1 MIFYPEE
8 VCGRVLFELSP
19 KAESVK
25 ASREL
30 FESCDEL
37 KDALASPAVEIK
49 EKEKVIDRLFPE
61 DMRNFLKVMCQWGH
75 MDNIMD
81 IFDAYDE
88 EVLKSKNILKA
99 ELYCVCPPE
108 KAQTDKIK
116 ETLKKKY
123 GVSDVLLEVNTDEA
137 LMGGYRLEVNGVEY
151 DKGTVSL
158 GSSILT
164 GSQLIS
170 SSSRPTSMGP
180 RAACRTGAMLSRII
194 SSGSRSISHSRNRYS
209 NSSRLS

>member
-81 IFDAYDE
+81 MTMKSSKAKIY
-88 EVLKSKNILKA
+88 LKLSFTASARLKRHRR
-99 ELYCVCPPE
+99 
-108 KAQTDKIK
+108 IK
-116 ETLKKKY
+116 
-123 GVSDVLLEVNTDEA
+123 
-137 LMGGYRLEVNGVEY
+137 
-151 DKGTVSL
+151 
-158 GSSILT
+158 
-164 GSQLIS
+164 
-170 SSSRPTSMGP
+170 
-180 RAACRTGAMLSRII
+180 
-194 SSGSRSISHSRNRYS
+194 
-209 NSSRLS
+209 

>member
-61 DMRNFLKVMCQWGH
+61 DMRSFLKVMCQWGH
-75 MDNIMD
+75 MD
-81 IFDAYDE
+81 
-88 EVLKSKNILKA
+88 
-99 ELYCVCPPE
+99 
-108 KAQTDKIK
+108 KI
-116 ETLKKKY
+116 
-123 GVSDVLLEVNTDEA
+123 GD
-137 LMGGYRLEVNGVEY
+137 
-151 DKGTVSL
+151 
-158 GSSILT
+158 ILT
-164 GSQLIS
+164 HMTMKS
-170 SSSRPTSMGP
+170 SKARIYLK
-180 RAACRTGAMLSRII
+180 LSFTASARLKRHRRIK
-194 SSGSRSISHSRNRYS
+194 
-209 NSSRLS
+209 

>member
-61 DMRNFLKVMCQWGH
+61 DMRNFLKSIVFH
-75 MDNIMD
+75 NFLLA
-81 IFDAYDE
+81 IFLLSHTSHQHNFIY
-88 EVLKSKNILKA
+88 
-99 ELYCVCPPE
+99 
-108 KAQTDKIK
+108 
-116 ETLKKKY
+116 ETLFKCFECI
-123 GVSDVLLEVNTDEA
+123 VQH
-137 LMGGYRLEVNGVEY
+137 RF
-151 DKGTVSL
+151 SL
-158 GSSILT
+158 
-164 GSQLIS
+164 
-170 SSSRPTSMGP
+170 
-180 RAACRTGAMLSRII
+180 
-194 SSGSRSISHSRNRYS
+194 
-209 NSSRLS
+209 

>member
-61 DMRNFLKVMCQWGH
+61 DMRSFLKVMCQWGH
-75 MDNIMD
+75 MDKISD

-151 DKGTVSL
+151 DKSVQGMIRAL
-158 GSSILT
+158 
-164 GSQLIS
+164 QNRIS
-170 SSSRPTSMGP
+170 GR
-180 RAACRTGAMLSRII
+180 
-194 SSGSRSISHSRNRYS
+194 
-209 NSSRLS
+209 

>member
-81 IFDAYDE
+81 IFDAYDD

-108 KAQTDKIK
+108 KAQI
-116 ETLKKKY
+116 
-123 GVSDVLLEVNTDEA
+123 G
-137 LMGGYRLEVNGVEY
+137 
-151 DKGTVSL
+151 
-158 GSSILT
+158 
-164 GSQLIS
+164 
-170 SSSRPTSMGP
+170 
-180 RAACRTGAMLSRII
+180 RA
-194 SSGSRSISHSRNRYS
+194 HV
-209 NSSRLS
+209 

>member
-81 IFDAYDE
+81 IFDAYDD

-123 GVSDVLLEVNTDEA
+123 GVRDTNKSSVLLHH
-137 LMGGYRLEVNGVEY
+137 
-151 DKGTVSL
+151 
-158 GSSILT
+158 
-164 GSQLIS
+164 
-170 SSSRPTSMGP
+170 
-180 RAACRTGAMLSRII
+180 
-194 SSGSRSISHSRNRYS
+194 RSITSYGYF
-209 NSSRLS
+209 L

>member
-1 MIFYPEE
+1 
-8 VCGRVLFELSP
+8 
-19 KAESVK
+19 
-25 ASREL
+25 
-30 FESCDEL
+30 
-37 KDALASPAVEIK
+37 
-49 EKEKVIDRLFPE
+49 
-61 DMRNFLKVMCQWGH
+61 MRNFLKVMCQWGH

-151 DKGTVSL
+151 DKSVQGMIKAL
-158 GSSILT
+158 
-164 GSQLIS
+164 QNRIS
-170 SSSRPTSMGP
+170 GR
-180 RAACRTGAMLSRII
+180 
-194 SSGSRSISHSRNRYS
+194 
-209 NSSRLS
+209 

>member
-1 MIFYPEE
+1 MILFYGIPGTAQK
-8 VCGRVLFELSP
+8 CIIDKRPRAIMDINIISIFQCADPPIYRVIALFS
-19 KAESVK
+19 A
-25 ASREL
+25 
-30 FESCDEL
+30 CN
-37 KDALASPAVEIK
+37 
-49 EKEKVIDRLFPE
+49 

-81 IFDAYDE
+81 IFDAYDD

-151 DKGTVSL
+151 DKSVQGMIKAL
-158 GSSILT
+158 
-164 GSQLIS
+164 QNRIS
-170 SSSRPTSMGP
+170 GR
-180 RAACRTGAMLSRII
+180 
-194 SSGSRSISHSRNRYS
+194 
-209 NSSRLS
+209 

>member
-1 MIFYPEE
+1 MNFSPIFYPEE
-8 VCGRVLFELSP
+8 VCGIVLFELSP

-30 FESCDEL
+30 FESCGEL

-49 EKEKVIDRLFPE
+49 EKEKVIDRLFPQ

-75 MDNIMD
+75 IMD

-99 ELYCVCPPE
+99 ELYCVCQPE

-151 DKGTVSL
+151 DKSVQKL
-158 GSSILT
+158 
-164 GSQLIS
+164 
-170 SSSRPTSMGP
+170 
-180 RAACRTGAMLSRII
+180 CRTGYQGGERLGRFKQK
-194 SSGSRSISHSRNRYS
+194 RYY
-209 NSSRLS
+209 LGA

>member
-1 MIFYPEE
+1 MVGNSVIRFIKDEITAEE
-8 VCGRVLFELSP
+8 CVTEIVLN
-19 KAESVK
+19 
-25 ASREL
+25 
-30 FESCDEL
+30 
-37 KDALASPAVEIK
+37 EIK
-49 EKEKVIDRLFPE
+49 EKEKVIDRLFPQ

-99 ELYCVCPPE
+99 ELYCVCQPE

-151 DKGTVSL
+151 DKSVQGMIKAL
-158 GSSILT
+158 
-164 GSQLIS
+164 QNRIS
-170 SSSRPTSMGP
+170 GR
-180 RAACRTGAMLSRII
+180 
-194 SSGSRSISHSRNRYS
+194 
-209 NSSRLS
+209 

>member
-25 ASREL
+25 ASRDL
-30 FESCDEL
+30 FESCEL

-81 IFDAYDE
+81 IFDAYDD

-151 DKGTVSL
+151 DKSVQGMIKAL
-158 GSSILT
+158 
-164 GSQLIS
+164 QNRIS
-170 SSSRPTSMGP
+170 GR
-180 RAACRTGAMLSRII
+180 
-194 SSGSRSISHSRNRYS
+194 
-209 NSSRLS
+209 

>member
-1 MIFYPEE
+1 MYLEEILTFQLRSPLPESFFAYKN
-8 VCGRVLFELSP
+8 V
-19 KAESVK
+19 
-25 ASREL
+25 
-30 FESCDEL
+30 
-37 KDALASPAVEIK
+37 
-49 EKEKVIDRLFPE
+49 
-61 DMRNFLKVMCQWGH
+61 
-75 MDNIMD
+75 

-151 DKGTVSL
+151 DKSVQGMIKAL
-158 GSSILT
+158 
-164 GSQLIS
+164 QNRIS
-170 SSSRPTSMGP
+170 GR
-180 RAACRTGAMLSRII
+180 
-194 SSGSRSISHSRNRYS
+194 
-209 NSSRLS
+209 